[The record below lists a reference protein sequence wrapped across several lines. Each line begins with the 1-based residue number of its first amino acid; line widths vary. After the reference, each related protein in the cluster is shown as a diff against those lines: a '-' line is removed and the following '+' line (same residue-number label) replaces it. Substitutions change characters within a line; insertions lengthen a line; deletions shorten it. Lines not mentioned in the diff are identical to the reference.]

1 MAEVA
6 RPSDIPGDCL
16 TRTVDLSPPELL
28 EDLFQGLNRA
38 GVGWCLLR
46 PLPTREVAS
55 GDIDLLVHPGA
66 IEGACAAGR
75 AAGFTPVPG
84 HSHGR
89 NLLRYAPTLPGWHW
103 VHLVDELSF
112 GPFYRLQTGAEAACL
127 ARGGSADGIRR
138 LNPADEFWVT
148 LLHCLLDKGVVK
160 PHHWDRLRAL
170 AATADDS
177 GPLGSLVVS
186 VSPAGWTPERM
197 IQAASRGAWRE
208 LEQMAPSLLATWSRQ
223 GPIRAPA
230 GLLRRIKGGIGY
242 RLRAWHRRGISV
254 ALLGPDGAG
263 KTTLATEIEREF
275 IFPVRR
281 LYMGLTG
288 GALRRVH
295 RIRIPGVVLVGTL
308 AVLWWRYAYALY
320 LRSRG
325 NLVVFDRYIYDAA
338 VPTPY
343 PLSWPRRISRW
354 LAGHAC
360 PAPDLVLVLSA
371 PGAVMFQRKQAYT
384 AETLEG
390 WRQGFLTL
398 QRRVPD
404 LEVVDTTR
412 PLDVVVPDV
421 IEQIWRRYAAR
432 WR

>member
-1 MAEVA
+1 MT
-6 RPSDIPGDCL
+6 SPGDAL
-16 TRTVDLSPPELL
+16 TRTVDLSPPDLL
-28 EDLFQGLNRA
+28 QDLFQGLNRA

-46 PLPTREVAS
+46 PLPTPEAAS
-55 GDIDLLVHPGA
+55 GDIDLLVQPGA
-66 IEGACAAGR
+66 IEVACAAGR

-160 PHHWDRLRAL
+160 PHHRDRLRAL

-197 IQAASRGAWRE
+197 IQAVSRGAWGE
-208 LEQMAPSLLATWSRQ
+208 LEQMAPSLLETWSRQ
-223 GPIRAPA
+223 GPIRPPA

-275 IFPVRR
+275 VFPVRR

-295 RIRIPGVVLVGTL
+295 RIRIPGVVLAGTL

-320 LRSRG
+320 LRSQGNRG
-325 NLVVFDRYIYDAA
+325 LRPVHLRRGRADPVSPVMASANLAVAGGARVSGAGSGPGAERSRDGDVPAQAGLHGGDPGRLATELPYAPPQGAGPRGRYDATA
-338 VPTPY
+338 
-343 PLSWPRRISRW
+343 RR
-354 LAGHAC
+354 
-360 PAPDLVLVLSA
+360 
-371 PGAVMFQRKQAYT
+371 
-384 AETLEG
+384 
-390 WRQGFLTL
+390 
-398 QRRVPD
+398 RR
-404 LEVVDTTR
+404 
-412 PLDVVVPDV
+412 PDV